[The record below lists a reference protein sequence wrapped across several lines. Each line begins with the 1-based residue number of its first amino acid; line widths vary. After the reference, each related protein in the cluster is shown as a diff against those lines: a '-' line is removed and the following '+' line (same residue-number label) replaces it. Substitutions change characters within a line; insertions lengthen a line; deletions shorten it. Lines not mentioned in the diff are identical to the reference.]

1 MNKGKKIAAVV
12 LATCMATSA
21 AVAMAACKDDKVT
34 SGDTYTY
41 RSATTS
47 LATNW
52 NPHTWETNADSALL
66 SYVSSPFVDMSI
78 LNSEEM
84 TYQWVYE
91 MATSVEDVTAEH
103 QDDLTKYGVT
113 LQDGKTAATT
123 TEGFVYEIGLNPDA
137 AWENGEAITADDYIY
152 SMQQLLDPMMKNYRA
167 NLYVAGESALA
178 GAYNYYYSK
187 TPIFDP
193 VVPAYGA
200 EDTPDYSFDIDSQPV
215 FINLRAENMTIAA
228 YSFQTIKDD
237 YGYIRN
243 ETDEEGNVTV
253 PGADYYDELSEEAN
267 PYGYIEVTDENE
279 EKVLVIMNQYLAAFG
294 LSIYNEDGSMNKELF
309 MEFLFYDTGEIS
321 DEVSYDTVGC
331 YKVDDYTIRYVN
343 QTYINR
349 DYFMTSLTS
358 TWLVYED
365 LYEAGKDTTG
375 ELVTTNY
382 GTSKETTMS
391 YGAYKFDSIDTG
403 RQMRLSQNEHWYG
416 WEEETDENGNTKL
429 VSYTNFEVDGE
440 KRKQYETTNIVI
452 DVMDVATMEQA
463 FMRGEL
469 SEWSPQ
475 ADQMSQ
481 YATSDYLYQVDETYT
496 MSFFFNTNLDDLKE
510 MDRVGT
516 NTNGVVVSNT
526 NFRKAMSLAIN
537 REELV
542 TATQG
547 YKPAYSLMNEL
558 YYYNVYEDPT
568 SIYRHTD
575 EAMQAICSL
584 YGVEYGE
591 GTPYATLE
599 EAYNS
604 INGYNLTEAQ
614 ALMKQACEE
623 LVAAGLYTA
632 GEPIEIAIAWKQGA
646 INSDD
651 NAQVALLNRYINAAV
666 EGSGFGT
673 VTFSIV
679 GNMKDPDNYEA
690 VPQGLYAIGQGA
702 WGGAA
707 FYPFRNFQVYMDPDQ
722 YSINEDACWD
732 PTTETLT
739 LTIDGVEETMT
750 WQEWSNCM
758 TGSAKYAAASNE
770 TKLQITALLEEA
782 YLKLYY
788 RIPLMSTT
796 VCSLLSQQVEYY
808 TQTYNIMYGFGGLRL
823 MTYTYNDSDWAKY
836 VADQGGT
843 LNYE

>member
-1 MNKGKKIAAVV
+1 
-12 LATCMATSA
+12 
-21 AVAMAACKDDKVT
+21 
-34 SGDTYTY
+34 
-41 RSATTS
+41 
-47 LATNW
+47 
-52 NPHTWETNADSALL
+52 
-66 SYVSSPFVDMSI
+66 
-78 LNSEEM
+78 
-84 TYQWVYE
+84 
-91 MATSVEDVTAEH
+91 
-103 QDDLTKYGVT
+103 
-113 LQDGKTAATT
+113 
-123 TEGFVYEIGLNPDA
+123 
-137 AWENGEAITADDYIY
+137 
-152 SMQQLLDPMMKNYRA
+152 MQQLINPEMKNYRA
-167 NLYVAGESALA
+167 NLTIAEESELA
-178 GAYNYYYSK
+178 GAYNYYYSLDAE
-187 TPIFDP
+187 IFTAVAALGYESNQAAIDAGETVYLDMWKMWGLQGCVDADGNECP
-193 VVPAYGA
+193 QYVSILDETKYRNLAVA
-200 EDTPDYSFDIDSQPV
+200 E
-215 FINLRAENMTIAA
+215 
-228 YSFQTIKDD
+228 
-237 YGYIRN
+237 G
-243 ETDEEGNVTV
+243 EEGDWISA
-253 PGADYYDELSEEAN
+253 ADIYAI
-267 PYGYIEVTDENE
+267 YGSMLDVGGDYASYCGIIVENE
-279 EKVLVIMNQYLAAFG
+279 NVGFDW
-294 LSIYNEDGSMNKELF
+294 DG
-309 MEFLFYDTGEIS
+309 
-321 DEVSYDTVGC
+321 VGF
-331 YKVDDYTIRYVN
+331 YKVDDYTVIYVT
-343 QTYINR
+343 QSYIDLNT
-349 DYFMTSLTS
+349 FMTSLTS
-358 TWLVYED
+358 NWLVYEP
-365 LYEAGKDTTG
+365 LYEAGKEKTG

-391 YGAYKFDSIDTG
+391 YGPYKFDSIDTG
-403 RQMRLSQNEHWYG
+403 RQMKLSQNEHWYG
-416 WEEETDENGNTKL
+416 WEEETDEEGNKML

-440 KRKQYETTNIVI
+440 VRRQYMTTNIQI
-452 DVMDVATMEQA
+452 DVMDTATMEQA

-469 SEWSPQ
+469 SDWTP
-475 ADQMSQ
+475 AGDQMDQ
-481 YATSDYLYQVDETYT
+481 FATSDYLYSVDETYT
-496 MSFFFNTNLDDLKE
+496 MSFFFNTDLDVLEALDA
-510 MDRVGT
+510 DGT
-516 NTNGVVVSNT
+516 NTNGVVLSNY

-537 REELV
+537 RDEYV

-547 YKPAYSLMNEL
+547 YTPAYSLMNDL
-558 YYYNVYEDPT
+558 YYYDIYNDPT

-673 VTFSIV
+673 VTFTIV
-679 GNMKDPDNYEA
+679 GNMKEPDNYEA

-796 VCSLLSQQVEYY
+796 ICSLLSQQVEYY